1 MSTSPPPRP
10 RRLRVAVLY
19 GGRSGEHEVSLQ
31 SAASV
36 LRNLDPERFE
46 PLPIA
51 IDKTGRWHIG
61 DVSLIERGARTLPVF
76 HDAPTVLLPPNPPSA
91 TDGESSLIPVSQAS
105 VASPLPAIDVVF
117 PVMHGTLC
125 EDGTIQGLFELA
137 DVAYVGCGVLA
148 SAVGMDKEFA
158 KRLARDAGLPI
169 VPYVSVLEGPFRKD
183 PAATAAAVATS
194 LGYPCFVKP
203 ASSGSSVGVSKVK
216 SAAGLSAAI
225 AEALRYDRKVL
236 IEKAI
241 DAREIE
247 VAVLEHPDPAEGPLT
262 STVGEINPASTHE
275 FYSYTA
281 KYLDEAGAEL
291 CIPARLTAAQA
302 QEAQRLAALA
312 FTSLGC
318 EGLARVDFFLDR
330 GDGQLYFNEVNT
342 LPGFTSVSMYP
353 KLWEAS
359 GIPYRELLSR
369 LIDLALAR
377 AERKRQLVRDFQS

>member
-1 MSTSPPPRP
+1 MSSTPAA

-51 IDKTGRWHIG
+51 IDKAGHWHPG

-76 HDAPTVLLPPNPPSA
+76 RDAPPVLLPPNPPSQA
-91 TDGESSLIPVSQAS
+91 DGASALIPVSGSPPAR
-105 VASPLPAIDVVF
+105 PLPSIDVVF

-137 DVAYVGCGVLA
+137 DIAYVGCGVLA

-169 VPYVSVLEGPFRKD
+169 VPYVTVHDGPWRKD
-183 PAATAAAVATS
+183 PAPTAAAVAS
-194 LGYPCFVKP
+194 KLGYPCFVKP
-203 ASSGSSVGVSKVK
+203 ACSGSSVGVSKVK
-216 SAAGLSAAI
+216 TPDQLHAAI

-241 DAREIE
+241 AAREIE
-247 VAVLEHPDPAEGPLT
+247 VAVLEHPDPAEAPLT

-281 KYLDEAGAEL
+281 KYLDEKGAEL
-291 CIPARLTAAQA
+291 CIPARLDAAQA
-302 QEAQRLAALA
+302 TEAQRLAALA
-312 FTSLGC
+312 FTTLGC

-330 GDGQLYFNEVNT
+330 HDGQLYFNEVNT

-369 LIDLALAR
+369 LIDLAVAR
-377 AERKRQLVRDFQS
+377 AERKRALVRDFQS